1 MGKSDN
7 KSQKNNLVKK
17 AFNGYRDINNFNSKK
32 KQDDNVV
39 KNVLE
44 KSKQKA
50 KKETAKRVI
59 RTGLNSVAPGT
70 GEVADRVLKTE
81 KGEELLDEY
90 LKADSPTKGL
100 INVAI
105 KIKNEQKKKLF
116 ISFFIGIG
124 IFFFFLLI
132 VVSVFLKNADSQI
145 YSNENNG
152 KIDTEQYPDNDLINP
167 NVFVKYPGI
176 YQKIE
181 TAATKVGNKYKVDID
196 KYLILATLIAPI
208 ENGKYCSNI

>member
-1 MGKSDN
+1 MGKNDN
-7 KSQKNNLVKK
+7 KSKKNNLVKK
-17 AFNGYRDINNFNSKK
+17 AFNGYRDIKNFSAKK
-32 KQDDNVV
+32 KQDDKVI
-39 KNVLE
+39 KDVLE
-44 KSKQKA
+44 KSKQKI

-100 INVAI
+100 MNVAK
-105 KIKNEQKKKLF
+105 KINNEQKKKLF

-196 KYLILATLIAPI
+196 KYLILATLIAPQ
-208 ENGKYCSNI
+208 